1 MKLNSVERIEQALIN
16 GLFYGVA
23 KAELDEKDVRRIN
36 GFVAAYS
43 PETMA
48 SLSIGQLLLLYMIVL
63 KDSENTD
70 HLSFSMGWSRRTTI
84 NAANGLV
91 RRGLCYW
98 DLPTSSN
105 MDAGNDLTLD
115 RDKLI
120 DREILRIR

>member
-1 MKLNSVERIEQALIN
+1 MKLNSIERIEHVILD

-23 KAELDEKDVRRIN
+23 KASLDEKDVKRLN
-36 GFVAAYS
+36 CFVAAYS

-48 SLSIGQLLLLYMIVL
+48 SLTHSQLLLLYTIVL

-70 HLSFSMGWSRRTTI
+70 HLSFSMGWSRRATI

-105 MDAGNDLTLD
+105 RDAGQDLTLD
-115 RDKLI
+115 RDKLV